1 MYELTKYNINRPQQM
16 FQLHRLRVEREKL
29 YTIYK
34 AILPEVKHT
43 LIENVLSREAD
54 YNIASKDAS
63 MYLQPMKKLHFH
75 AYDI

>member
-54 YNIASKDAS
+54 YNIAKDAS
-63 MYLQPMKKLHFH
+63 MYLQPMKKLHFR